1 MKLLLLVHRDDAALQ
16 RLIDAARL
24 ERIAGFTILPSR
36 GVGKATQ
43 AHPTEF
49 SIGGLFNVLQG
60 DRLENTTVLSLIED
74 DRVPRMLELV
84 RAHLTDLDQPGGG
97 VYAVLPVDAFGSL
110 E

>member
-1 MKLLLLVHRDDAALQ
+1 MLVHRDDAALQ
-16 RLIDAARL
+16 RFIDAARAEKL
-24 ERIAGFTILPSR
+24 AGFTILPSH
-36 GVGKATQ
+36 GVGRGTD

-49 SIGGLFNVLQG
+49 SVGGLLNLLQG
-60 DRLENTTVLSLIED
+60 DRLENTTVLSLVSED
-74 DRVPRMLELV
+74 RLPRMLELV